1 MMAVKE
7 CSDQADNPQV
17 KFDLAH
23 PTQPQVRQGLISGL
37 IAASITVPVLLTV
50 ALIDHHR
57 INWSYVGAAIACLLA
72 SVVYLA
78 LRVALSK
85 GAASPETRATV
96 VFVMVCLVLA
106 ALGLLE
112 LGTSA
117 MFGILTPAVLVG
129 VVFTSIV
136 GDRQMRIAI
145 DVYAIVVVGIV
156 AWAADLRGGTL
167 VGAVL
172 MYASTIVIITCIT
185 ARAATALHGRTNLR
199 QSIAA
204 LNEALDDEDP
214 DSTGTNS
221 ELITA
226 MLRRGLPS
234 VPQVL
239 AAERMSVW
247 AKDARLGRFELM
259 AEWPDGPEDTDR
271 AHSAELGRRPELD
284 QALRSDSIVLTPSF
298 WVIPIGYC
306 ADGELVMVLERPPS
320 DGLSELEGRD
330 TAEAIAA
337 AFLRATSR
345 LNFASGLHEEIR
357 TDPLTGL
364 ANRRILFE
372 RIQIEMDHALRSES
386 PLSVAMLDLDHF
398 REFNEENGHIA
409 GDTVLRSL
417 AAVMVSNV
425 RRQDLVCRYGG
436 EEFFLVMP
444 DTDIVGGHHILDKL
458 RAGGRDA
465 TTDVAVTLSAGLTS
479 WDGIEDVASLV
490 ERADQA
496 LYRAKESGRDRV
508 VSIQTSAEF

>member
-1 MMAVKE
+1 
-7 CSDQADNPQV
+7 V

-23 PTQPQVRQGLISGL
+23 PTQLQVRQGLISGL

-57 INWSYVGAAIACLLA
+57 INWSYVGGAIACLLA
-72 SVVYLA
+72 AVVYLA

-112 LGTSA
+112 LGTSD

-129 VVFTSIV
+129 VVFMSVI
-136 GDRQMRIAI
+136 GDRQMRVAI
-145 DVYAIVVVGIV
+145 DIYAIVVVGIV
-156 AWAADLRGGTL
+156 AWAGHLRGGTL

-172 MYASTIVIITCIT
+172 MYASTIVIVTCIT
-185 ARAATALHGRTNLR
+185 SRAVGAVHGRNSLR

-204 LNEALDDEDP
+204 LNEALDNVDP
-214 DSTGTNS
+214 DSTGTNT
-221 ELITA
+221 ELITE

-234 VPQVL
+234 VPEVM
-239 AAERMSVW
+239 AAVRVTVF
-247 AKDARLGRFELM
+247 AKDARLGRFVLM
-259 AEWPDGPEDTDR
+259 AGWPDGPKDPDR
-271 AHSAELGRRPELD
+271 ADPAELANRPELD
-284 QALRSDSIVLTPSF
+284 QALRSNCIVLTPTIGA
-298 WVIPIGYC
+298 VPIGYC
-306 ADGELVMVLERPPS
+306 ADGELVMVLERPAS
-320 DGLSELEGRD
+320 DSLSELEGRD
-330 TAEAIAA
+330 TAEALAA
-337 AFLRATSR
+337 AFLRATNR
-345 LNFASGLHEEIR
+345 LNFATGLHEEIR

-398 REFNEENGHIA
+398 REFNEQNGHSA

-465 TTDVAVTLSAGLTS
+465 TTDVSVTLSAGLTS